1 MLPHA
6 MGGSTMLS
14 GWHVW
19 MVVDHG
25 VYLLTV
31 LTAWVSYTYY
41 AKLGNPTMRLPDYV
55 AGPTA
60 SGYCIS

>member
-1 MLPHA
+1 
-6 MGGSTMLS
+6 MLS